1 MIGEITY
8 GGRVTEELDHRVIGC
23 TLRMFVNERLNTVND
38 YNFSK
43 SGI

>member
-1 MIGEITY
+1 
-8 GGRVTEELDHRVIGC
+8 
-23 TLRMFVNERLNTVND
+23 MFVNERLNTVND